1 MRSQR
6 NRRNRMAVLAWT
18 LSASAVAVAT
28 AGPAF
33 GAGASMDRKTSPT
46 YGIADAALPLPGIL
60 TAGQPTGEQL
70 QLLAE
75 DGYHAVIDLRPP
87 GEPHGFD
94 EPEAAREN
102 GLAYL
107 NLPVDAATLD
117 QATLD
122 RFLGFLRRIQRP
134 LLIHGGTSGPAGAL
148 LYAWLVLEK
157 REAPAKALETARAA
171 GLRSPELID
180 KVRRLVAERRA
191 TP

>member
-6 NRRNRMAVLAWT
+6 NRMAVPAWT
-18 LSASAVAVAT
+18 LAAVAT
-28 AGPAF
+28 AIAITCPAF

-46 YGIADAALPLPGIL
+46 YGIPDATLPVPGVLI
-60 TAGQPTGEQL
+60 AGQPTGEQL

-107 NLPVDAATLD
+107 NLPVDAARLD

-122 RFLGFLRRIQRP
+122 RFLGALRRAQRP
-134 LLIHGGTSGPAGAL
+134 LVIHGATSDPAGAL

-171 GLRSPELID
+171 GLRTPELSE
-180 KVRRLVAERRA
+180 KVRQLVAAWRDV
-191 TP
+191 P